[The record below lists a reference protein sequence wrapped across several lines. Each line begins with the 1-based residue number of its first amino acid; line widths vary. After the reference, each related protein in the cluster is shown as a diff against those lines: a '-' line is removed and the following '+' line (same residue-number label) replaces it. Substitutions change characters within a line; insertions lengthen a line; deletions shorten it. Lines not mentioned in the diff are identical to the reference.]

1 MSQMMDEIQE
11 EDNSQD
17 IQQKFKVLVETLKVH
32 MDDPVVKTQVLE
44 ESVALLKNLVNC
56 IYNRHFKSFS
66 AHRDDLVQ
74 EGYQTIIEHML
85 SLSYDPDE
93 SMPSTFFYVRI
104 FHAMNTYLH
113 RDKQIS
119 EYYRKNARMIAEAKD
134 RLMLKGKKVSA
145 AALSIETG
153 LTEHTIRSTQL
164 VMHMRDI
171 KSLEEHSKENQLSSQ
186 EKNPEEMMIYNL
198 EMEALSDGLSKLPAK
213 EREVLKR
220 YFEDEQS
227 LTMISKELHT
237 SMAIVRRRYNMA
249 LEHLRKNHKIDN
261 IYSDRKLT
269 RKDKGLQKDIVL
281 MPSEEVTKR
290 NDLLSGGLLQDDDDE
305 IEFN

>member
-1 MSQMMDEIQE
+1 
-11 EDNSQD
+11 
-17 IQQKFKVLVETLKVH
+17 
-32 MDDPVVKTQVLE
+32 
-44 ESVALLKNLVNC
+44 
-56 IYNRHFKSFS
+56 
-66 AHRDDLVQ
+66 
-74 EGYQTIIEHML
+74 
-85 SLSYDPDE
+85 
-93 SMPSTFFYVRI
+93 
-104 FHAMNTYLH
+104 
-113 RDKQIS
+113 
-119 EYYRKNARMIAEAKD
+119 
-134 RLMLKGKKVSA
+134 MLKGKKVSA